1 MPHKEETGTQKAMND
16 YIKKIEKNP
25 KKIIIS
31 YVLFFALNWRIG
43 NNMLSDF
50 FLYMMKVLKQDT
62 TPFLLMETMYNTPYL
77 PIISFL
83 AS

>member
-16 YIKKIEKNP
+16 YIKKIEK
-25 KKIIIS
+25 IRREQS
-31 YVLFFALNWRIG
+31 EEDYHQLRSLFRI
-43 NNMLSDF
+43 
-50 FLYMMKVLKQDT
+50 K
-62 TPFLLMETMYNTPYL
+62 METMYNTPYL